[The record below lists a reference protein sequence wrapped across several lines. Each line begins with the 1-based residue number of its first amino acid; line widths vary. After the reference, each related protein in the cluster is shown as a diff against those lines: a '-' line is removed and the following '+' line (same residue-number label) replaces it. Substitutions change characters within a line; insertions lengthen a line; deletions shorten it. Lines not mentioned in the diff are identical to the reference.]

1 MVKME
6 ADLNEHIERYIGMVE
21 SGELNACREQH
32 AMIAMVRR
40 AFDSEDLVT
49 DEDQLEHY
57 LGIAKYFGFELFE
70 WQKFLFALHLCT
82 YMNERNM
89 KHPRWPDLLCLQGRG
104 AGKDGTIAIEAV
116 CLSSAY
122 NGIPAYDVDICAMN
136 EEQAM
141 RPVKDIIE
149 AFDRPENRV
158 KLKRFF
164 QWNKE
169 TVRCLQTGSMIKGR
183 TNNPKGKDG
192 LRSGVVIFNELHQYG
207 DYKNINVFT
216 TGLGKKPHPRRSYYT
231 TDGDIR
237 EGPLD
242 DMKERSHEILFGGEA
257 DGGFLPFIC
266 KLDEESE
273 VHDPAMWEKAVP
285 GLRYLPSLR
294 LEIEKEYA
302 EWVRSPSRLPA
313 FMAKRFNIP
322 PNSDEF
328 RVTDYENIKST
339 NRPMPD
345 LEGCSCAAG
354 IDYASLRDFCSV
366 NLHFMGA
373 DGQRYDINHTWASRR
388 SQDIVDGRV
397 KAPLDEWSR
406 MGILTLVDETE
417 IAPELIASWLSDAAQ
432 RYNIIGLALDNFRY
446 AVIKR
451 ALFDAGFSIDSGNLK
466 LVRPSDIMKVQPVI
480 DSAFT
485 NQLFTWGDNPCLRWA
500 TNNTKLLRKG
510 REDGTDTGNF
520 YYGKIEAKSRKTDPF
535 MALVASMVLEED
547 MPQAFGD
554 LPKLGVIS
562 W

>member
-1 MVKME
+1 
-6 ADLNEHIERYIGMVE
+6 
-21 SGELNACREQH
+21 
-32 AMIAMVRR
+32 
-40 AFDSEDLVT
+40 
-49 DEDQLEHY
+49 
-57 LGIAKYFGFELFE
+57 
-70 WQKFLFALHLCT
+70 
-82 YMNERNM
+82 
-89 KHPRWPDLLCLQGRG
+89 
-104 AGKDGTIAIEAV
+104 
-116 CLSSAY
+116 
-122 NGIPAYDVDICAMN
+122 
-136 EEQAM
+136 M
-141 RPVKDIIE
+141 RPLKDIIE

-169 TVRCLQTGSMIKGR
+169 TVRCLQTGSTIKGR

-231 TDGDIR
+231 TDGDVR

-266 KLDEESE
+266 KLDDESE

-294 LEIEKEYA
+294 MEIEKEYA

-322 PNSDEF
+322 PNTDEF
-328 RVTDYENIKST
+328 RVTDYDNVKAT
-339 NRPMPD
+339 NRPLPD
-345 LEGCSCAAG
+345 LEGCSCTAG

-373 DGQRYDINHTWASRR
+373 DGMRYDINHTWASRR

-397 KAPLDEWSR
+397 KAPLDEWSSK
-406 MGILTLVDETE
+406 GLLTLVDETE

-451 ALFDAGFSIDSGNLK
+451 ALFEVGFSIDSGNLK

-485 NQLFTWGDNPCLRWA
+485 NRLFTWGDNPCLRWA

-547 MPQAFGD
+547 MPQAFGE
-554 LPKLGVIS
+554 LPNLGVIS